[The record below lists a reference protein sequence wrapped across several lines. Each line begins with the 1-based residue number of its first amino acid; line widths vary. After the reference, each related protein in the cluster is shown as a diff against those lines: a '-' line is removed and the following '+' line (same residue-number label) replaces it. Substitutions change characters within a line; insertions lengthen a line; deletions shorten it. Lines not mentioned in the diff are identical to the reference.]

1 MTCNPIAVFVI
12 FTTLSAF
19 AEESA
24 TSPAAWVNSHYG
36 ACYAS
41 MEQGMVAVYG
51 PDYANDD
58 NVLSTT
64 NRYDAS
70 EMVLSQDTTSGTNS
84 SRTVFEKRTGNRWC
98 IVLTSPP
105 VASIEPVP
113 GKGKSARPAQWIT
126 LTQAPPGFA
135 ETKVVYSWSRAKAL
149 YLPSECY
156 RVLGAKTTVL
166 DCRDA
171 YN

>member
-1 MTCNPIAVFVI
+1 MA
-12 FTTLSAF
+12 
-19 AEESA
+19 
-24 TSPAAWVNSHYG
+24 
-36 ACYAS
+36 
-41 MEQGMVAVYG
+41 AVYG
-51 PDYANDD
+51 IHYASDD
-58 NVLSTT
+58 NVLSVT
-64 NRYDAS
+64 NHYRTS
-70 EMVLSQDTTSGTNS
+70 EMILSQDTTSGTNS
-84 SRTVFEKRTGNRWC
+84 SRTIFEKRAGNQWC

-105 VASIEPVP
+105 VASMNAVS

-135 ETKVVYSWSRAKAL
+135 ETKVVYSWNRAKAL

-156 RVLGAKTTVL
+156 RVSGAKTTAF